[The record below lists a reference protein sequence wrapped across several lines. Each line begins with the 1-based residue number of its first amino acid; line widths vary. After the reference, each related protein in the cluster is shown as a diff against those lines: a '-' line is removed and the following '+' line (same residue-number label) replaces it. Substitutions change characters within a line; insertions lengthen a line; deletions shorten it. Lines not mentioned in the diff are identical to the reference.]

1 VRRSGPA
8 DALVVFGATG
18 DLAHKQIWPA
28 LYGLAE
34 RGALTVPVF
43 GVAGSP
49 RSDDQLREIARA
61 AITANGGNPR
71 RRAWTRVEKTLRY
84 LGGDYRERDAFE
96 ALRDAL
102 RPYDAPMYY
111 LAIPPSLFETV
122 VRSLQRTD
130 GTEGARIVVEKPF
143 GHDLASAK
151 RLNGLLERIFGERDI
166 YRIDHFLG
174 KESVESLLYFRFA
187 NAFAEPL
194 LRHEHVAS
202 VQVTMA
208 EDFGV
213 ADRGRFYDETGAVRD
228 VIQNHL
234 LQVTAIVAME
244 PPTRHAD
251 DSLRDAKATTVKA
264 MRPLNPSDTVLGQ
277 YRGYRQVPGVSPRS
291 TTETYAALRL
301 YIDTWRWAGVPFFIR
316 AGKCLPVRVTEVL
329 VQLRHAPDVLTGERH
344 RGGVNHLRFRIDPKL
359 EIALGARTK
368 APGETFGGRDVELDV
383 PCQSGSVLAPYDR
396 LLGEALV
403 GDQSSFARWDSV
415 EASWRVVDPI
425 LGDKVPVKTYDPG
438 SWGPSGS
445 DALIRGAGRWVAP
458 RAG

>member
-1 VRRSGPA
+1 M
-8 DALVVFGATG
+8 VFGATG

-28 LYGLAE
+28 LFGLAE
-34 RGALTVPVF
+34 RGALTVPVI
-43 GVAGSP
+43 GVAGSS
-49 RSDDQLREIARA
+49 RSDEQLREIARS
-61 AITANGGNPR
+61 AITASGGNPR
-71 RRAWTRVEKTLRY
+71 ARAWTRVEKTLRY
-84 LGGDYRERDAFE
+84 LGGDYRERDVFE
-96 ALRDAL
+96 SLRDAL
-102 RPYDAPMYY
+102 ASFQAPMYY

-122 VRSLQRTD
+122 ARSLQRTD

-143 GHDLASAK
+143 GHDLASAR
-151 RLNGLLERIFGERDI
+151 RLNELLARIFDEREI

-213 ADRGRFYDETGAVRD
+213 ADRGSFYDETGAVRD

-234 LQVTAIVAME
+234 LQVAAIVAME

-251 DSLRDAKATTVKA
+251 DALRDAKATAIKA
-264 MRPLNPSDTVLGQ
+264 MRPLTPSGSVYGQ
-277 YRGYRQVPGVSPRS
+277 YRGYRQVPGVSARS
-291 TTETYAALRL
+291 ATETYAAVRL
-301 YIDTWRWAGVPFFIR
+301 YVDTWRWAGVPFFIR
-316 AGKCLPVRVTEVL
+316 AGKCLPVTVTEVL
-329 VQLRHAPDVLTGERH
+329 VQLRHAPDVLTGEKH
-344 RGGVNHLRFRIDPKL
+344 RGSVNHLRFRIDPKL

-368 APGETFGGRDVELDV
+368 APGDTVAGRDVELDV
-383 PCQSGSVLAPYDR
+383 PCQPGPVLAPYER

-415 EASWRVVDPI
+415 EAAWRVVDPI
-425 LGDKVPVKTYDPG
+425 LGGKVPAKTYDPG
-438 SWGPSGS
+438 SWGPPGS
-445 DALIRGAGRWVAP
+445 AALIRGSGEWVAP
-458 RAG
+458 QPG